1 MFQWNTAGAAKWYLG
16 QRSSTGTDSFSLYNV
31 ATGMDAMHFSDIGNV
46 TFRNDVIAN
55 YYYGNGVGLTGTAAS
70 LNIGGTAARTN
81 FINTDSRL
89 VWGESGMHINIVNAT
104 GSCQVLTK
112 LQMGIGGIL

>member
-1 MFQWNTAGAAKWYLG
+1 MLI
-16 QRSSTGTDSFSLYNV
+16 S
-31 ATGMDAMHFSDIGNV
+31 
-46 TFRNDVIAN
+46 N

-70 LNIGGTAARTN
+70 LNIGGNLQEMN

-104 GSCQVLTK
+104 GS
-112 LQMGIGGIL
+112 MPGSGN